1 MQGRLASALT
11 PRLPSS
17 ASSSSSAAA
26 AAVFVGSG
34 LQRARPPDK
43 VRHSYSSLTTIPV
56 LFGSRKQN
64 NDYSSNTTTTT
75 NNNSNKETDMDVNKL
90 FTRAS
95 SSSSSASSSSTPTP
109 SWAYTPYNSS
119 SSNRTG
125 TQTKRNDNYNQ
136 QQSTWK
142 IPNTIVIPKD
152 VLEINFVRSSGAGG
166 QNVNKVNTKVE
177 VRIDLRSI
185 LVSSW
190 LPDEVR
196 VRLQQQQAN
205 RINKNGILALTSQ
218 ENRTQA
224 MNKKTAIDKLKAM
237 ILQAYTR
244 PKIRK
249 QRPIGSTS
257 KATKRKNVEYKRKRS
272 QTKQNRK
279 RVDKRDW

>member
-17 ASSSSSAAA
+17 ASSSA

-34 LQRARPPDK
+34 LQRAPDK
-43 VRHSYSSLTTIPV
+43 VRHSYSLLTTTPV

-64 NDYSSNTTTTT
+64 NDYSSNTTTNN
-75 NNNSNKETDMDVNKL
+75 NNNSDKETDMDANKL

-95 SSSSSASSSSTPTP
+95 SSSS

-136 QQSTWK
+136 QQRNHMSTINSTWK
-142 IPNTIVIPKD
+142 IPSSIVIPKD

-177 VRIDLRSI
+177 VRIDLRSL

-190 LPDEVR
+190 LPAEVR